1 MNLSA
6 SPAGL
11 PRPSSRLSSRFS
23 SGSKLSLKHTGSKA
37 WGFFTKASRSGAI
50 SAISAILTISAVV
63 VLALFLAASPLLAQT
78 SPSAAPPKGALAPY
92 DLRVEYLTNPLGVDT
107 PQPRFFWKNR
117 HSERGQSQTAFE
129 LIVSSSPSADTGDL
143 WESGKTSGNSSI
155 QIVYGGKPLASNR
168 TYYWKVRI
176 YDSDDKPSP
185 WSEVARFDTGL
196 LSPSDWK
203 GQWIGSDGLLRH
215 EFTLPEEPRRARAYI
230 SGLGYYELHLNG
242 RRVGNHVLDPG
253 WTDYKKRVLYA
264 TYDVTRLL
272 RKGKNA
278 IGVMLGQ
285 GWYKS
290 RCLMFQLYIE
300 DASGNVTEIHSD
312 TSWQTARG
320 PVLEDSI
327 YHGETYDAQLEQ
339 PGWDRPDFAA
349 PAAPAPAAAG
359 SWHQATA
366 VEAPGGVL
374 SSQMMPAIQ
383 VIETIVPLTMT
394 NPAPGVYV
402 FDLGQNLSGW
412 AQLRVS
418 GPAGTNVRLRFS
430 ELLYDNGMI
439 NQENLRSARA
449 EDHYILRGDGTT
461 EVWEPRFTYHGFRYI
476 EVTGFPGTP
485 RLDSVRGRVVHT
497 AVSPTGNFSA
507 STQILNDIQHLILWG
522 QKTNLHSIP
531 TDCCQRDER
540 MGWMGDAQV
549 TAEEAMMNFDMAAF
563 YTNFLRNIRDEQAAD
578 GSITDTVPHIWGQ
591 RPADPAWGT
600 AYPLIAWYMYQYYGD
615 RRLIEDYY
623 DSLKKYVEFLRS
635 KSENGLL
642 KYSYYGDWVA
652 IEKCPGS
659 LVSTFYYYYDTRV
672 LADMARLINKP
683 ADAQAYD
690 KLAAD
695 IKAAFNR
702 EFFDPK
708 TRSYGPTQTA
718 NALPLFIGLATDKE
732 RGPAWSELF
741 NDLVYEHDSHLTT
754 GIIGTKYILDVL
766 TSTGNS
772 DLAYDI
778 LTKTDFPSYG
788 YMLKNGATTLWEI
801 WQKREGPSM
810 NSHNHPMFGSIGAW
824 FYRALAGINIAPDSA
839 AYKKLV
845 IKPQMVR
852 DLTHASGSIN
862 TINGEVGCAWS
873 RGDRQ
878 VKLEAVIPV
887 GSEAEIYIPV
897 FKLRNLKLSEG
908 GTVVFA
914 DNQLKTSLPGIK
926 SIEQKGGNLIIR
938 VGSGRYSF
946 KLTGE

>member
-1 MNLSA
+1 MNYSA
-6 SPAGL
+6 SPSWL
-11 PRPSSRLSSRFS
+11 SSRPSSRSN
-23 SGSKLSLKHTGSKA
+23 LSLRQTGSKA
-37 WGFFTKASRSGAI
+37 PSFFSKALRSVAI
-50 SAISAILTISAVV
+50 STISAVIT
-63 VLALFLAASPLLAQT
+63 LILFLTAPLLAQT
-78 SPSAAPPKGALAPY
+78 APSTAPPKGAIAPY
-92 DLRVEYLTNPLGVDT
+92 DLRVEYLTNPLGVDVAK
-107 PQPRFFWKNR
+107 PRFFWKNR

-129 LIVSSSPSADTGDL
+129 LIVSSSPSADTGDM
-143 WESGKTSGNSSI
+143 WESGKISSDSSI

-176 YDSDDKPSP
+176 YDSEDKASP

-196 LSPSDWK
+196 LAPSDWK
-203 GQWIGSDGLLRH
+203 GQWIGSDGLLRR
-215 EFTLPEEPRRARAYI
+215 EFILPEEPRRARAYI
-230 SGLGYYELHLNG
+230 AGLGYYELRLNG
-242 RRVGNHVLDPG
+242 RKVGNHVLDPG
-253 WTDYKKRVLYA
+253 WTNYKKRVLYA

-290 RCLMFQLYIE
+290 RALMFELYVE

-312 TSWQTARG
+312 SSWQTARG
-320 PVLEDSI
+320 PIVEDSI
-327 YHGETYDAQLEQ
+327 YHGETYDARLEQ

-349 PAAPAPAAAG
+349 PAAATPAGWHPA
-359 SWHQATA
+359 SL
-366 VEAPGGVL
+366 VEGPGGVL

-402 FDLGQNLSGW
+402 FDLGQNISGW
-412 AQLRVS
+412 AQLRVN
-418 GPAGTNVRLRFS
+418 GPAGTDIRLRFS
-430 ELLYDNGMI
+430 ELLYDNGLI

-449 EDHYILRGDGTT
+449 EDHYILRGDGAT

-485 RLDSVRGRVVHT
+485 RLDSIRGRVVHT
-497 AVSPTGNFSA
+497 AVSPAGNFSA

-563 YTNFLRNIRDEQAAD
+563 YTNFLRTIRDEQAAD
-578 GSITDTVPHIWGQ
+578 GSITDTVPHVWGQ

-600 AYPLIAWYMYQYYGD
+600 AYPLIAWYMYQNYGD

-623 DSLKKYVEFLRS
+623 DSLKKYVEFLRG
-635 KSENGLL
+635 KAENGLL

-652 IEKCPGS
+652 IDKCPGS
-659 LVSTFYYYYDTRV
+659 LVSTFYYYYDTKI
-672 LADMARLINKP
+672 LADMARLINKT

-690 KLAAD
+690 KLAGE
-695 IKAAFNR
+695 IKTAFNR

-708 TRSYGPTQTA
+708 TRHYGPTQTA

-741 NDLVYEHDSHLTT
+741 NDLVYEHNSHLTT

-801 WQKREGPSM
+801 WQQREGPSM

-824 FYRALAGINIAPDSA
+824 FYRALAGINIAPDSE

-852 DLTHASGSIN
+852 DLTHASGSLS
-862 TINGEVGCAWS
+862 TINGEVSCAWS
-873 RGDRQ
+873 KGDRH

-887 GSEAEIYIPV
+887 GSEALIYIPV
-897 FKLRNLKLSEG
+897 FKLRNLQLTEG

-914 DNQLKTSLPGIK
+914 DSQLKTSLPGIK
-926 SIEQKGGNLIIR
+926 SIEAKGGNLIIR
-938 VGSGRYSF
+938 VGSGRYTF